1 MPWLPSS
8 ERIHAGPYPLAARER
23 AMLQAK
29 RWSSC
34 QPASASRATASAAS
48 DSPTPRATSLRAS
61 SERECSRRTSSE
73 SARCAG
79 VGSGRGRRG
88 ARGLAGSVLVVRR
101 RVIVLFAGGLRHE
114 LLAQHAFD
122 AVRDRRILL
131 QELAG
136 ILLALADT
144 LVVAAVPGA
153 GLLDQP
159 GVHAHLD
166 ELAFARDALSVEDLG
181 DDLLERRRQLVLDH
195 LDLGLVADDLVAL
208 LDRADAADVQA
219 HRGVELER
227 VATGGGFRTLAGH
240 HDADL
245 VAQLVDE
252 DHQAVAALDVAGQL
266 AQCLAHQAGLQA
278 GQLVAH
284 LALDLGARG

>member
-23 AMLQAK
+23 AMLQSK
-29 RWSSC
+29 RWSPC
-34 QPASASRATASAAS
+34 QPASASRATASPAS

-114 LLAQHAFD
+114 LLAQYAFD
-122 AVRDRRILL
+122 AVRDRRVRL

-136 ILLALADT
+136 ILLALADA
-144 LVVAAVPGA
+144 LVVAAVPGTRA
-153 GLLDQP
+153 LDQTS
-159 GVHAHLD
+159 VHAHAD
-166 ELAFARDALSVEDLG
+166 QLAFARDALAIEDLG
-181 DDLLERRRQLVLDH
+181 DDLLERRCQLVLDH

-227 VATGGGFRTLAGH
+227 IAAGGGFRALARH
-240 HDADL
+240 HHADL
-245 VAQLVDE
+245 HAQLVDKH
-252 DHQAVAALDVAGQL
+252 HQGVGALDVAGQ
-266 AQCLAHQAGLQA
+266 
-278 GQLVAH
+278 
-284 LALDLGARG
+284 